1 MMPTTV
7 TLLWSMFTLEAP
19 QFLVSRI
26 LELTLKLITLLCL
39 DYERSKKLTVFGFIS
54 NIGGLCGLCLGFSF
68 VSGIEILY
76 WFSLRFFRSFA
87 RGIN

>member
-1 MMPTTV
+1 MMLTTV

-19 QFLVSRI
+19 QFLVSRDSRTNII
-26 LELTLKLITLLCL
+26 LLIL

-54 NIGGLCGLCLGFSF
+54 NFGGLCGLCLGFSF

-76 WFSLRFFRSFA
+76 WFSLRLFRSFV
-87 RGIN
+87 RGNN